1 VAAQRETH
9 NSFLGI
15 EMIPNAVRIAE
26 LMIDKRTKALLMPVS
41 ARRQLKDLPDE
52 LRTKLASNFTK
63 TVPTHYLRP

>member
-26 LMIDKRTKALLMPVS
+26 LVIDKRTKALLMPVS

-52 LRTKLASNFTK
+52 LRTKLASNFTR
-63 TVPTHYLRP
+63 TVPTHYLRR